1 MLARSESDMSAPELI
16 QGDDNRFRGTPR
28 IRGKGPLWVENR
40 RSCGSRDLTGLTCN
54 YLVYPSFECL
64 LCIWSGCFP
73 RRPVAAHSGL
83 HETARHACTK
93 AVKAIFAD
101 QAFFMLPER
110 VFHADNQRH
119 APVAKLTP
127 LHFFGR
133 RRASVPHTGGCD
145 HIGIGKHARH
155 SCNSSRIALMD
166 GCLRMFCCLVRL

>member
-1 MLARSESDMSAPELI
+1 MDIRSLAER
-16 QGDDNRFRGTPR
+16 
-28 IRGKGPLWVENR
+28 PLWVESGQ
-40 RSCGSRDLTGLTCN
+40 SCGSRDLSGLTCN

-101 QAFFMLPER
+101 QAFFVLPER

-119 APVAKLTP
+119 APVDRKSTRL
-127 LHFFGR
+127 
-133 RRASVPHTGGCD
+133 
-145 HIGIGKHARH
+145 
-155 SCNSSRIALMD
+155 NSSHGYISYA
-166 GCLRMFCCLVRL
+166 V